1 MATATAKTVKVSS
14 KRQITIPAEA
24 YKRLGFKS
32 YAYLEERDGG
42 IFIRPVEV
50 LDEREAVDILRYLV
64 EEGYAGEELIRKFEE
79 MQPDVIEVA
88 RDLDAAMEEYKRGEY
103 LTMEDLRRHM
113 REYKHQLEE
122 EYGIS
127 LGSEAEISE

>member
-1 MATATAKTVKVSS
+1 MTTATVKTVRVSS
-14 KRQITIPAEA
+14 KRQITIPAET

-64 EEGYAGEELIRKFEE
+64 EEGYTGEELVRKFEE
-79 MQPDVIEVA
+79 MQPDVVEVS
-88 RDLDAAMEEYKRGEY
+88 RKLDEAEDDIRKNNTLTFEELLSNMSRFEKE
-103 LTMEDLRRHM
+103 
-113 REYKHQLEE
+113 LEE
-122 EYGIS
+122 RYGIS
-127 LGSEAEISE
+127 FDSDESVQ

>member
-64 EEGYAGEELIRKFEE
+64 EEGYTGEELIRKFEE

-88 RDLDAAMEEYKRGEY
+88 HDLDAAMEEYERGECY
-103 LTMEDLRRHM
+103 PVADMQQRM
-113 REYKHQLEE
+113 REKYDL
-122 EYGIS
+122 
-127 LGSEAEISE
+127 

>member
-1 MATATAKTVKVSS
+1 MAAETAKTVKVSS

-64 EEGYAGEELIRKFEE
+64 EEGYTGEELVRKFEE
-79 MQPDVIEVA
+79 MQPDVVEVS
-88 RDLDAAMEEYKRGEY
+88 RKLDEAEDDIRKNNTLTFEELLSNMSRFEKE
-103 LTMEDLRRHM
+103 
-113 REYKHQLEE
+113 LEE
-122 EYGIS
+122 RYGIS
-127 LGSEAEISE
+127 FDSDESVQ